1 MKYKLLNKD
10 EITLV
15 LDTLYTMYPTPVCG
29 LKYNSP
35 FELTLSLIL
44 AAQCTDERVNQVRP
58 RLTEKYPTH
67 QDIVSAGVKE
77 VYGIIKSCSFPNN
90 KAKHIVAAC
99 QTLVEKFK
107 GEVPDTM
114 EALTTLPGIGRKSAN
129 IILNECFGKTVGI
142 AVDTHV
148 TRIAKKLGFTNST
161 DVAVIEKDLMK
172 KVPKPMWRD
181 INHLLVMHGKTIC
194 IARKPKCEIC
204 KLNSVCR
211 EFKKAKG

>member
-29 LKYNSP
+29 LKYDSP
-35 FELTLSLIL
+35 FELMLSLIL

-58 RLTEKYPTH
+58 HLTEKYPTS
-67 QDIVSAGVKE
+67 QDIVSAGAKE
-77 VYGIIKSCSFPNN
+77 VYEIIKSCSFPNN
-90 KAKHIVAAC
+90 KAKHIVATC
-99 QTLVEKFK
+99 QTLVEKFN

-114 EALTTLPGIGRKSAN
+114 KELTTLPGIGRKSAN

-161 DVAVIEKDLMK
+161 DVTVIEKDLMK

-194 IARKPKCEIC
+194 IARKPKCKIC
-204 KLNSVCR
+204 KLNFVCR